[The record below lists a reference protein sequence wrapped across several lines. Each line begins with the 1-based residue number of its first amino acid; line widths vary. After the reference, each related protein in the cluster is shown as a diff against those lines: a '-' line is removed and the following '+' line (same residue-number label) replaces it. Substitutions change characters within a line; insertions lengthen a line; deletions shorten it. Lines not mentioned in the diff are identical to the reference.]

1 MSEQIQALSGTGD
14 GTTVGTRVNPRRW
27 RAIQSVWAVLAVL
40 LLALTFAAI
49 PQRFENAARGWAVQH
64 PAASSGD
71 GLSQEFYALYEG
83 ALLPTF
89 VTLAFFTVALVILRR
104 RPQDR
109 MALFSS
115 FTLLLFGG
123 AAVTGTMYD
132 LAAAHPMLWFPLSF
146 LAYLG
151 QVSFATFFY
160 LFPDG
165 RFLPRW
171 TRWIALAVAVLFL
184 PASFFPD
191 SPYNVFNGP
200 LFFVFIGSLIFVQA
214 YRYTRL
220 SNSLQRQQTKWVVF
234 GSAAALAGFAVVLAV
249 GSVAQELTH
258 PGAGELVLLTL
269 LFGFI
274 LLIPF
279 SIGVAVL
286 RHRLWEIDPVI
297 NRTLVYGVLTV
308 GVVIIYVLAVTYLG
322 ALFQAGGNL
331 AISVVVTGIIAV
343 LFAPARERV
352 QRVVN
357 KLMYGERD
365 DPYAVISRLGKRL
378 EGTLSPDAVLPV
390 ITRTVRDALKLPYV
404 AIALNTG
411 SGAAITAES
420 GLPVNGPL
428 LLPLLHRGENIGS
441 LILAPRQPGEKF
453 SPNDRRLLDDLAR
466 QAGVAA
472 HAVRLTADLQRSRE
486 RLVTTREEERR
497 RLRRDLHDGLGP
509 MLASLAL
516 KLDIADE
523 AMDSDPARARRVI
536 QGLKTESRA
545 AVTDIRRLVYDLR
558 PPALDDLGLVGAV
571 QETAAQCGTGGLPV
585 VVRAPAGLPPLPAA
599 VEVAAYRIIQE
610 ALTNTMRH
618 AAASSCTVNIAT
630 RDVDGGLIVEVVD
643 DGKGVGQLAKPGVG
657 VASMRERAAEIGGA
671 CIVESVNP
679 DGSGTRVR
687 ALLPGPGLQE

>member
-1 MSEQIQALSGTGD
+1 MSEHIEALSVTGGGTVRSG
-14 GTTVGTRVNPRRW
+14 VNQRW
-27 RAIQSVWAVLAVL
+27 WVAIQSVWMILAVVL
-40 LLALTFAAI
+40 LGLGCAAI
-49 PQRFENAARGWAVQH
+49 PQRYENATREWAARH
-64 PAASSGD
+64 PAASNNG
-71 GLSQEFYALYEG
+71 GPSQEFYALYES

-89 VTLAFFTVALVILRR
+89 VTLAFFTVAFIILRR

-123 AAVTGTMYD
+123 AAVTGTVYD
-132 LAAAHPMLWFPLSF
+132 VADAHPMLWFPASF

-151 QVSFATFFY
+151 QISFATFFY

-165 RFLPRW
+165 QFLPRW
-171 TRWIALAVAVLFL
+171 TRWVALVVAVLFL

-191 SPYNVFNGP
+191 SAYNLFSGP
-200 LFFVFIGSLIFVQA
+200 LFFVFIASLIFVQT
-214 YRYTRL
+214 YRYRHL
-220 SNSLQRQQTKWVVF
+220 SDNLQRQQTKWVVF
-234 GSAAALAGFAVVLAV
+234 GSAAALTGFAVVLGIGLLV
-249 GSVAQELTH
+249 PELTV
-258 PGAGELVLLTL
+258 PGAGELLLLTL

-274 LLIPF
+274 LLVPI
-279 SIGVAVL
+279 SIGVAIL

-308 GVVIIYVLAVTYLG
+308 GVVTIYVLAVTYLG
-322 ALFQAGGNL
+322 ALFQSGSSL
-331 AISVVVTGIIAV
+331 AISVIVTGVIAV

-352 QRVVN
+352 QRRIN
-357 KLMYGERD
+357 TLMYGERD
-365 DPYAVISRLGKRL
+365 DPYAVVSKLGKQL
-378 EGTLSPDAVLPV
+378 EGTLAPEAVLPV

-411 SGAAITAES
+411 NGMAIAAES
-420 GLPVNGPL
+420 GAPVKDPL
-428 LLPLLHRGENIGS
+428 LLPLLYRGENIGN

-453 SPNDRRLLDDLAR
+453 SVTDRRLLDNLAP

-509 MLASLAL
+509 TLASLAL
-516 KLDIADE
+516 KLDLADD
-523 AMDSDPARARRVI
+523 AIDSDPATARKLI
-536 QGLKTESRA
+536 QSLKSESQA

-571 QETAAQCGTGGLPV
+571 KETAAQCGTGGLPV
-585 VVRAPAGLPPLPAA
+585 VVQAPARVPPLPAA

-618 AAASSCTVNIAT
+618 AGATHCTVNIAP
-630 RDVDGGLIVEVVD
+630 RDGDDGLMIEVVD
-643 DGKGVGQLAKPGVG
+643 DGRGVVQPVKPGVG
-657 VASMRERAAEIGGA
+657 IASMQERAAEIGGR
-671 CIVESVNP
+671 CLVESVNP
-679 DGSGTRVR
+679 DGTGTRVS
-687 ALLPGPGLQE
+687 ALLPGPGL